1 MMGWCV
7 VAIPESGDMT
17 WKVSSEKVPHM
28 TLLFLGEHT
37 DPEIARNIAL
47 QIQHT
52 IKTGLRPFS
61 AQVHSRGVLGE
72 DKADV
77 LFFDQAVLDKQIY
90 DFRSMLLQDATIR
103 RCYDSSP
110 QYPSWTPHLTLG
122 YPQKPAKK
130 ISEDWSP
137 NGIEYVY
144 FNKIAFWLG
153 DSDGPEF
160 KLDYRDRTLADA
172 DLGAVTD
179 YTDQQDIAPE
189 MYMSDRTKEFLMH
202 KAPPLKLGYGSY
214 EARFSHPV
222 QDVIEDALDMTL
234 EHAETAVL
242 QHSDAT
248 DPRYIEKNQNVLA
261 HSIAEAVKGLVPKD
275 AKLRHTVATKPNG
288 DWIVSTVDR
297 MAHTASVETLVR
309 PYFDEQGVIVDYAV
323 VPGDASQQDMT
334 RAMMHYGVKGMKW
347 GVRRKSKDSSGAK
360 EVSPR
365 KAAKAQAKADRAA
378 ENAAAKTA
386 RAEQRSAVS
395 KIRRDAKKT
404 PFDEK
409 LSRPVTT
416 DAAKAEA
423 SRSRTKKHG
432 TDALSNKELQA
443 LVKRMNLEQQY
454 ANLKDNEKASS
465 ARSAGRRY
473 VADIFKDAARDLA
486 MEAIKY
492 AATEGAKNAYGR
504 AQSARSERS
513 SRSTSTVRVVEPR
526 ALPAGR
532 RRLGR

>member
-1 MMGWCV
+1 MMGWCI

-61 AQVHSRGVLGE
+61 AQVHSRGELGE

-103 RCYDSSP
+103 SCYDSAP

-130 ISEDWSP
+130 IPENWSP
-137 NGIEYVY
+137 NEIEYVH
-144 FNKIAFWLG
+144 FNKIAFWVG

-160 KLDYRDRTLADA
+160 RLDYRDRTLADA
-172 DLGAVTD
+172 DLGVVTD
-179 YTDQQDIAPE
+179 YTDSPDIAPE

-202 KAPPLKLGYGSY
+202 KAPPLKLGYGSH
-214 EARFSHPV
+214 EVRFSHPV

-275 AKLRHTVATKPNG
+275 AKLRHTVATKPDG
-288 DWIVSTVDR
+288 DWIISTVDR

-323 VPGDASQQDMT
+323 VPGNASQQDMT

-347 GVRRKSKDSSGAK
+347 GVRRKSSDSSGGSEPSARKVRRQERKEAK
-360 EVSPR
+360 
-365 KAAKAQAKADRAA
+365 KAQRKQNIQETLR
-378 ENAAAKTA
+378 
-386 RAEQRSAVS
+386 
-395 KIRRDAKKT
+395 
-404 PFDEK
+404 
-409 LSRPVTT
+409 RPVTA
-416 DAAKAEA
+416 DAASAAKGRA
-423 SRSRTKKHG
+423 RTKKHG
-432 TDALSNKELQA
+432 TDALSNKDLQA
-443 LVKRMNLEQQY
+443 LVNRMNLEQQY

-473 VADIFKDAARDLA
+473 VADILKDAGRDLA
-486 MEAIKY
+486 TEAVKY
-492 AATEGAKNAYGR
+492 AATEAAKSAFNQ
-504 AQSARSERS
+504 AQNARSNRS
-513 SRSTSTVRVVEPR
+513 SGSTVQVLQPL
-526 ALPAGR
+526 ALPRGR
-532 RRLGR
+532 RQRAIGR